1 VQKIPKKCLIIKS
14 LQTTSQT
21 EQIMNTKFLSAL
33 TATAA
38 ATALVS
44 AAAPAH
50 AFSFGTNAI
59 QFDKDT
65 KVTFE
70 FKQSYGAYK
79 SDLGVYGV
87 NGGKAS
93 FLETLFSEVKSS
105 DIGAAGNWKGTVGN
119 TVLNGIA
126 TYTFIANQIYTLGLS
141 SVGLDGSNAGTVYST
156 SALNVNSGGSQQ
168 AVFGKPNELLPLV
181 IEPPDKKIFAANPGD
196 FTSGGSLFK
205 EGVAISF
212 DDRGN
217 GADADFQDFTLT
229 ALAEAEAVPEPMT
242 MTGLALG
249 LGGLVAA
256 RRRRSSKTAS

>member
-1 VQKIPKKCLIIKS
+1 
-14 LQTTSQT
+14 
-21 EQIMNTKFLSAL
+21 MNTKFLSAL

-38 ATALVS
+38 ATALFS

-65 KVTFE
+65 EVIFN
-70 FKQSYGAYK
+70 FRQSYGAYT
-79 SDLGVYGV
+79 SSLGIYGV
-87 NGGKAS
+87 NGQTTTLLK
-93 FLETLFSEVKSS
+93 TLFSEVKPS
-105 DIGAAGNWKGTVGN
+105 DTGENNNWKGTLGN
-119 TVLNGIA
+119 TVLGSGIA
-126 TYTFIANQIYTLGLS
+126 TFIFQANQIYSLGLK
-141 SVGLDGSNAGTVYST
+141 SVGLDGSDQGTVYST
-156 SALNVNSGGSQQ
+156 SALNTGGTQQ
-168 AVFGKPNELLPLV
+168 ALFFSPNGLLPTV
-181 IEPPDKKIFAANPGD
+181 INAADMEAFAGNPAN

-217 GADADFQDFTLT
+217 GGDADFQDFTLT
-229 ALAEAEAVPEPMT
+229 AEAVPEPMT

-256 RRRRSSKTAS
+256 RRRRGSKTAS